1 MGSSYEVVSRTCAW
15 LSTRR
20 DGTLPAGVDTS
31 TAHFTM
37 ASEPFRLR
45 AGTAPPL
52 LLEAPVGA
60 GVVVGAGTGGGR
72 SSHSTAASSEPHDRG
87 NTYTCTCV

>member
-1 MGSSYEVVSRTCAW
+1 VGSSYKVVSLTWAW
-15 LSTRR
+15 LITRR

-45 AGTAPPL
+45 AGAAPPL

-60 GVVVGAGTGGGR
+60 GVVVGAGGGWR
-72 SSHSTAASSEPHDRG
+72 SSHRAAASSAPQDRG
-87 NTYTCTCV
+87 NTYEAMHE